1 MDIRPLTMGDAPAT
15 ADLINRFERFWEL
28 PVLTPASEVED
39 DLGEPFVDPS
49 STRAGT
55 GSRQPGG
62 LRPRVASAEW
72 LARSE
77 RS

>member
-1 MDIRPLTMGDAPAT
+1 MGDAPAI

-49 STRAGT
+49 LDTRGYWLQ
-55 GSRQPGG
+55 GSLVGYG
-62 LRPRVASAEW
+62 LVWHRPSG
-72 LARSE
+72 
-77 RS
+77 